1 MFVSEC
7 KINRF
12 ISKFRGLAICKCQ
25 FNVVEYAFSNNLRK
39 FIVVIEKNLFLQFTK
54 RLWFLLLNEHL

>member
-7 KINRF
+7 KTKRF
-12 ISKFRGLAICKCQ
+12 ISKFRDLAICKCQ

-39 FIVVIEKNLFLQFTK
+39 FIFDIEKNVFLQFTK
-54 RLWFLLLNEHL
+54 HLWFLVLNEHL